1 MVGGGGKIGG
11 PPGVPPPV
19 TPETTSKAPQ
29 PDGKPTA
36 MQQGR
41 ATDSFEKAA
50 ARTFDAGGARP
61 NALGPES
68 SGSTDLLR
76 LARDNPAAARRLVAT
91 LASKSATTLS
101 QIEAEIAAA
110 RVVLEKLAR
119 ERFAEEARNQKRAE
133 LDAHRRKIAAL
144 KRQLATGA
152 RKMALLQQLAGQLG
166 DPRLDHEITRLLGH
180 NDKLKTDWGRR
191 HHLLSIGSSLY
202 GDDAGTPEHLRRVIK
217 AEVRGTR
224 QADDASET
232 MQELSPRR
240 VIAELVARTLDG
252 SVREPRE
259 PYDDAARGQY
269 GKSMQ
274 GYALLADVLDA
285 ALARDP
291 LDEGES

>member
-91 LASKSATTLS
+91 LASKSAMTLS

-166 DPRLDHEITRLLGH
+166 DPRLDHEINRLLGH

-259 PYDDAARGQY
+259 PYHDAARGQY